1 MKLLKDSKTGVWKV
15 RIWTEH
21 GTRTLTT
28 KCLDRND
35 AVKVVNGSGLKQ
47 AELAARAGTLTAQ
60 AVSRILTGRR
70 IDMQGAVD
78 AWLERLSCRGRS
90 PRTVHNYKTLLRGFV
105 THHHALMP
113 ASITERHVNDW
124 LNNPKQIHKAGSLMV
139 RLTAMRSF
147 LEFCGD
153 KGWCAGNAAN
163 LVEIN
168 YNMLSHE
175 QKEPK
180 QRLPFTDAEV
190 SVLLTACNGDPFWY
204 AAVLI
209 GRYTGLRLGDIASLE
224 WSCFIEPGKI
234 IVWTDKHDR
243 RVELP
248 VEPAPLALLV
258 ERLLHRM
265 ELTATKKYVFP
276 EQRVIAEDVKKRA
289 MLSTQFSRLCERAG
303 IDGKSFHCTRYSYA
317 EDLRR
322 RGQPLWYISQS
333 LGHARQ
339 ATTLGYLKNAEMKHG
354 EKGK

>member
-1 MKLLKDSKTGVWKV
+1 MKLIKDKATGVWKI

-21 GTRTLTT
+21 GARTLTT
-28 KCLDRND
+28 KCLNRDD
-35 AVKVVNGSGLKQ
+35 AVTVVNGSGLKQ

-70 IDMQGAVD
+70 INMQGAAD
-78 AWLERLSCRGRS
+78 AWLERLACRGRS

-113 ASITERHVNDW
+113 SSITERHVNDW
-124 LNNPKQIHKAGSLMV
+124 LNNPQQIQKAGSRMV

-168 YNMLSHE
+168 YNMLTHE

-180 QRLPFTDAEV
+180 KRLPFTDDEINT
-190 SVLLTACNGDPFWY
+190 LLSACRTHEDAFWH
-204 AAVLI
+204 AAILI
-209 GRYTGLRLGDIASLE
+209 GRYIGLRLGDIAMLE
-224 WSCFIEPGKI
+224 WACFEKPGRVV
-234 IVWTDKHDR
+234 VWTDKHDR

-248 VEPAPLALLV
+248 LEPARLALEISRVPKASVRYL
-258 ERLLHRM
+258 
-265 ELTATKKYVFP
+265 FP
-276 EQRVIAEDVKKRA
+276 EQRVIAEDVTKRA
-289 MLSTQFSRLCERAG
+289 MLSTQFSRLCERAS
-303 IDGKSFHCTRYSYA
+303 IKGKSFHCTRYSYA

-322 RGQPLWYISQS
+322 REHPLWYISKS

-339 ATTLGYLKNAEMKHG
+339 ATTMGYLPNK
-354 EKGK
+354 